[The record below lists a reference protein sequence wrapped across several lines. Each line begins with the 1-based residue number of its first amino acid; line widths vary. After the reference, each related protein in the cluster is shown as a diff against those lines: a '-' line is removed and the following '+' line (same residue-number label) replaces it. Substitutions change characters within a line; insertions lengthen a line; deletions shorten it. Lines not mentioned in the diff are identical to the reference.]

1 MIFILAPETFFEFV
15 GGYTLNNITTL
26 IAWAQI
32 VSIFLAMAAILTP
45 IWLYLHGKLQDPLR
59 RRRSIGVFLYGLS
72 ALLAVAF
79 VSNRNAPVNTLLDV
93 LGWIVIFLCISFL
106 IWLLSIPL
114 VFRFLEKRSEYPG
127 TVSPTEK

>member
-1 MIFILAPETFFEFV
+1 MPAPETFFEFV

-32 VSIFLAMAAILTP
+32 VSISLAMVAILIP
-45 IWLYLHGKLQDPLR
+45 IWLYLHGKLQDPRR

-79 VSNRNAPVNTLLDV
+79 VSNRNVPVNTLLDFWT
-93 LGWIVIFLCISFL
+93 WIAIFFCTSFL

-127 TVSPTEK
+127 TASPTEK